1 MIYTLARDDIPSIR
15 LGLKKAHRFAMCFF
29 QPPPSR
35 VTAASEPCQA
45 RWVPIIGLTA
55 PNIPCICRD
64 KSIEK
69 CPGRSAKQPPN
80 LFQLPLK

>member
-1 MIYTLARDDIPSIR
+1 MDF
-15 LGLKKAHRFAMCFF
+15 LKT
-29 QPPPSR
+29 PPSR

-55 PNIPCICRD
+55 PNVPRNRRD
-64 KSIEK
+64 KSIEE